1 VTFGYAR
8 VSTEDQNPAMQAA
21 ALLKAECHDIY
32 KDEGKSGAT
41 MKKRPALAKVLKRL
55 QPGDTLVVWKL
66 DRLTRSLKDLFTI
79 FEDLE
84 ARGIHFRSL
93 TESIDTETPTGRA
106 MWQMIGVFAELERNF
121 IAERTREG
129 IKAARKRGVRFG
141 RKRALAGDK
150 LKLAKQL
157 HRQGQPLGQIASSL
171 EVHRSTLYRR
181 LKA

>member
-8 VSTEDQNPAMQAA
+8 VSTEDQKAIMQTL
-21 ALLKAECHDIY
+21 ALVKAGCEKLFQD
-32 KDEGKSGAT
+32 DGKSGAT
-41 MKKRPALAKVLKRL
+41 MNRPALRRCLKNL
-55 QPGDTLVVWKL
+55 TPGDTLVVWKL

-84 ARGIHFRSL
+84 KRGIKFRSL
-93 TESIDTETPTGRA
+93 TEQIDTETPTGRA

-141 RKRALAGDK
+141 RKRALTGDK

-171 EVHRSTLYRR
+171 EVHRSTLYRG
-181 LKA
+181 LKT

>member
-1 VTFGYAR
+1 MTFGYAR
-8 VSTEDQNPAMQAA
+8 VSTEDQNAAMQVQALRAA
-21 ALLKAECHDIY
+21 GCAVTD
-32 KDEGKSGAT
+32 KDDAKSGAT
-41 MKKRPALAKVLKRL
+41 MNRPALRRVLKKL
-55 QPGDTLVVWKL
+55 SPGDTLIVWKL
-66 DRLTRSLKDLFTI
+66 DRFARSLKDLI
-79 FEDLE
+79 AMLDDLR
-84 ARGIHFRSL
+84 ARNVKFRSL
-93 TESIDTETPTGRA
+93 TEQIDTETPTGRA

-141 RKRALAGDK
+141 RKRALTGDK

-181 LKA
+181 LRA